1 MKEHLSLLSCVSIL
15 FLVMDPLGNIPIF
28 AGLLKNFSPQ
38 KARRI
43 VVREHA
49 FALLLLL
56 AFMLF
61 GQFFLDMLGIKDP
74 ALSVS
79 GGIVLFMIAIK
90 MVFPMKE
97 GVFGDL
103 PGGEPFL
110 VPLATPLICG
120 PSALTTV
127 LILASKSDVS
137 PWHLALAV
145 ALAWAASLVIL
156 LHASAIGRLV
166 GRRGLQAFERLMG
179 MILTTIAVQML
190 LNGVAEFF
198 LKRP

>member
-1 MKEHLSLLSCVSIL
+1 
-15 FLVMDPLGNIPIF
+15 
-28 AGLLKNFSPQ
+28 
-38 KARRI
+38 
-43 VVREHA
+43 
-49 FALLLLL
+49 
-56 AFMLF
+56 MLF